1 MELDWTKIA
10 ICGVFAVSF
19 ICAAVVKG
27 FAQSQNCAPREVVI
41 QRLAEK
47 YGETRRSIGIAQQ
60 GAVMETFAS
69 DDTGTWTMTVTTPGG
84 VTCMAVSGQSFEALA
99 GEPQG
104 DDA

>member
-1 MELDWTKIA
+1 MIRKAGTI
-10 ICGVFAVSF
+10 
-19 ICAAVVKG
+19 AAVALMCATQAI
-27 FAQSQNCAPREVVI
+27 AQTQNCAPREVVV
-41 QRLAEK
+41 QSLAEK

-60 GAVMETFAS
+60 GAVIEVFAN
-69 DDTGTWTMTVTTPGG
+69 DETGTWTITVTTPTG